1 MLKKFDEF
9 NQELNEGFWDWLTGK
24 SETGDSKK
32 PKKSKDDGPGI
43 TDSTTKAY
51 YKTLQDFAD
60 SGKSIAVQKYGTMEY
75 SKMVEDIQIA
85 LKFLGYPL
93 TQYGVDGYFGKETFD
108 SIAKFNAD
116 TVSKK

>member
-24 SETGDSKK
+24 SETGDAKK

-43 TDSTTKAY
+43 TDSTINDY

-60 SGKSIAVQKYGTMEY
+60 SGKSITVQKYGSMEY
-75 SKMVEDIQIA
+75 SKMVENIQIA

-93 TQYGVDGYFGKETFD
+93 PQYGVDGYFGKETFD
-108 SIAKFNAD
+108 SIAKFNTD
-116 TVSKK
+116 TISKK

>member
-1 MLKKFDEF
+1 
-9 NQELNEGFWDWLTGK
+9 
-24 SETGDSKK
+24 
-32 PKKSKDDGPGI
+32 
-43 TDSTTKAY
+43 
-51 YKTLQDFAD
+51 
-60 SGKSIAVQKYGTMEY
+60 MEY